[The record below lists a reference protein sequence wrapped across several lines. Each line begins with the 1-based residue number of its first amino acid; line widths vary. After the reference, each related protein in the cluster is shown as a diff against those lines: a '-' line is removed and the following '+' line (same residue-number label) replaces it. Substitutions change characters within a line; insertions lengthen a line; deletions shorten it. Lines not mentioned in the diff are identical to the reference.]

1 VRFRNRRG
9 VALILVLS
17 LLIVLGL
24 IAAEVAS
31 RARAEGRMII
41 AVQARAEARYAA
53 ESGILMARSSIA
65 AMDTAFDLASRAKA
79 FRHLDT
85 LEQSFHHIA
94 IGPAQF
100 DVAIVDLNG
109 RIDLNRASETTLRR
123 FFNEFAPGE
132 RAATIAAALKAQPIS
147 RFGELARVPGADD
160 ALALAV
166 APYVTVW
173 SDGIIDVNAASV
185 PVLGALPGIGP
196 AVAQTIVRRRDGG
209 ETFSTADQFRPQTS
223 APVTLEGF
231 PAMTVA
237 PTRILIVSRGWV
249 TGSPAS
255 HEIQAVYM
263 LVGRTMTLQ
272 NWEER
277 DR

>member
-1 VRFRNRRG
+1 
-9 VALILVLS
+9 
-17 LLIVLGL
+17 
-24 IAAEVAS
+24 
-31 RARAEGRMII
+31 M
-41 AVQARAEARYAA
+41 
-53 ESGILMARSSIA
+53 
-65 AMDTAFDLASRAKA
+65 
-79 FRHLDT
+79 
-85 LEQSFHHIA
+85 HHIA
-94 IGPAQF
+94 IGPEEF

-123 FFNEFAPGE
+123 FFTEFAPGG

-173 SDGIIDVNAASV
+173 SDGIVDVNAASF
-185 PVLGALPGIGP
+185 PVLAALPGIGP

-209 ETFSTADQFRPQTS
+209 ETFSSADQFRPKTT
-223 APVTLEGF
+223 APATLEGF
-231 PAMTVA
+231 AAMTVA
-237 PTRILIVSRGWV
+237 PTRIMIVSRGWLV
-249 TGSPAS
+249 GSPAV

-263 LVGRTMTLQ
+263 LVGRTITLE